1 MERISQK
8 QADEM
13 IKQGREEIRLIL
25 EQGGKVTKTVIEE
38 KGKTTTTVKIELPNG
53 ESSSSTIVQ
62 NREDITINPYISE

>member
-13 IKQGREEIRLIL
+13 IKQGREGIRLIL

-38 KGKTTTTVKIELPNG
+38 KSKTTTIVKIQLANG

-62 NREDITINPYISE
+62 NRKDVN